1 MYNLRRG
8 NLKMNTEN
16 KKFIMPGWL
25 TLSLMIAQI
34 VLMVFLVVVSIIAM
48 VTVGSA
54 GGNPFMDWIKW
65 LQLNPIYM
73 FMLIVF
79 PLIVLFLFNVFL
91 LIKALNGQ
99 KEKIMNLSGMTEE
112 QIREEARRQA
122 LEELKKEMASK
133 GEEKE

>member
-1 MYNLRRG
+1 
-8 NLKMNTEN
+8 
-16 KKFIMPGWL
+16 
-25 TLSLMIAQI
+25 
-34 VLMVFLVVVSIIAM
+34 
-48 VTVGSA
+48 
-54 GGNPFMDWIKW
+54 MDWIKW

-99 KEKIMNLSGMTEE
+99 KEKVINLSGMTEE